1 MNQTVFLFNVMK
13 DKEEAIKVTEKT
25 IEGGQ
30 KRLDDL
36 EDANDVNDA
45 RTLLELLRENLLNWE
60 DIEP

>member
-1 MNQTVFLFNVMK
+1 MK